1 MGGYDNQTSK
11 KVSNA
16 KQKSIRYHYDR
27 NQSLYEEYKS
37 SKYQY
42 LMSFVNYKKMVNKK
56 KKST

>member
-11 KVSNA
+11 TISKA
-16 KQKSIRYHYDR
+16 KQQSLEHHYKK

-42 LMSFVNYKKMVNKK
+42 TMSFVNYKRMIDKRKR
-56 KKST
+56 